1 LSCLTE
7 KNGFDRKP
15 VCFDRSGVSGV
26 DASDALT
33 LFGLV
38 KKHAHRADEDVDEMR
53 GAYGSAQ

>member
-1 LSCLTE
+1 MSE
-7 KNGFDRKP
+7 KNGFDCAP
-15 VCFDRSGVSGV
+15 VCFDRSGGSGV

-53 GAYGSAQ
+53 GVYGSAQ